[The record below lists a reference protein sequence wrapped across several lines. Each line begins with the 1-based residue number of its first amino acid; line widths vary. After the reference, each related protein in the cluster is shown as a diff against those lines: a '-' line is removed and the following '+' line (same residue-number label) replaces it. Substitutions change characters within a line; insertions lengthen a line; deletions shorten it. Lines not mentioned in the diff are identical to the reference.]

1 MAYRRLGT
9 TRLIWSA
16 VAAAVV
22 LLSCAS
28 CMQLERV
35 QHPEVD
41 AQELVGR
48 MIMVTTIGGQVHE
61 FRLLEVTEDAL
72 VGEFERIPF
81 DTIALVER
89 RDFDVWKTVL
99 LVGGGSV
106 VALAALAGVFLIA
119 MMTWDGP

>member
-1 MAYRRLGT
+1 MAYRRFGAP
-9 TRLIWSA
+9 RLIWSA
-16 VAAAVV
+16 VAAAAI

-89 RDFDVWKTVL
+89 RDLSLWKTML
-99 LVGGGSV
+99 LVGGGAV
-106 VALAALAGVFLIA
+106 VALAALAGVFVLMLI
-119 MMTWDGP
+119 TWDGP